1 VTVYDAFLFSGE
13 FDLLY
18 LRVSELDPIVDYFMV
33 VEATTTF
40 QGEPRSVVP
49 LESDTRLAP
58 FLHKLHH
65 VVVDDLPRG
74 STPWIAE
81 YVQRNALSRVLSS
94 AAPTDLVMLSDV
106 DEIPSRPAIEMA
118 LTRPLG
124 EILALEMRFFYYG
137 FNWETPAR
145 WDRARAVRAKILQS
159 VSPQELRS
167 FPYPDTVIREAG
179 WHLSYFYKRKDI
191 VERIKAKANSFSHRE
206 YASEKY
212 LNDRYLAFCATTG
225 LSWCSSPR
233 YAVKLH
239 YRDIGIAHP
248 EQVRKQG
255 TIWGD
260 YCLPAIDRDKFAEAR
275 ANVLHAA
282 SFPWQKIP
290 PNVQRAVSERVRRVS
305 R

>member
-1 VTVYDAFLFSGE
+1 MTVYDAFLFSGE

-49 LESDTRLAP
+49 LESDPRLAP

-74 STPWIAE
+74 TTPWIAE
-81 YVQRNALSRVLSS
+81 YVQRNALSQVISS
-94 AAPTDLVMLSDV
+94 AAPTDMVILSDV

-118 LTRPLG
+118 IARPPG
-124 EILALEMRFFYYG
+124 EILALDMSFFYYG

-145 WDRARAVRAKILQS
+145 WDRARAVRASILQS

-167 FPYPDTVIREAG
+167 CPYPDTVIPEAG

-206 YASEKY
+206 FASEKY
-212 LNDRYLAFCATTG
+212 LDDRYLAFCTTTG

-233 YAVKLH
+233 YAVKLR
-239 YRDIGIAHP
+239 YRERWHWPSRAGQDGRNHLERLLP
-248 EQVRKQG
+248 PCVRPGQVCGGAGKRTPCSVYSLAKD
-255 TIWGD
+255 T
-260 YCLPAIDRDKFAEAR
+260 AETAT
-275 ANVLHAA
+275 
-282 SFPWQKIP
+282 SC
-290 PNVQRAVSERVRRVS
+290 
-305 R
+305 